1 MKNILV
7 LTDFSESA
15 KAAEKF
21 ALQVAIKMRVNLIL
35 YNAYPEPTSFEVNG
49 NLVWPHDAPVSLEI
63 RSISSLESRVREL
76 REELDGTG
84 PTTYHPGIS
93 HLGESGNLTKEL
105 DNVISK
111 NTVWLVVM
119 GTKGEGFANNLFGS
133 SVYKVL
139 DSVHRPV
146 LIIPQ
151 SAHLEAVKK
160 VTYATDLKSDDASI
174 NDWLADFAKSLDA
187 ELSIEHVSLDDD
199 DLEEVADINATEQI
213 LYRKSTPKLPIETV
227 QGKNIGLLL
236 HRVIEETNVGI
247 IAMLYR
253 KYGFFERLFH
263 VSSTHKMIKHTQ
275 IPVLIFPEIGKNNQ

>member
-35 YNAYPEPTSFEVNG
+35 YNAYPEPTSFAANG
-49 NLVWPHDAPVSLEI
+49 NLVWPHDPAVSLEFA
-63 RSISSLESRVREL
+63 SISNLETRVREL
-76 REELDGTG
+76 REELDATP
-84 PTTYHPGIS
+84 PTIYHPGIS
-93 HLGESGNLTKEL
+93 HLGESGNLINQL
-105 DNVISK
+105 DKVISK

-119 GTKGEGFANNLFGS
+119 GTKGEGFTNNLFGS

-139 DSVHRPV
+139 ESVHCPV

-151 SAHLEAVKK
+151 SANFESVEK
-160 VTYATDLKSDDASI
+160 VTYATDLKSDDTSI
-174 NDWLADFAKSLDA
+174 NNWLADFAKSLIAD
-187 ELSIEHVSLDDD
+187 LSIVHISPDDND
-199 DLEEVADINATEQI
+199 VEEVADINATEQI
-213 LYRKSTPKLPIETV
+213 LYRKNINRLPIEAV
-227 QGKNIGLLL
+227 QGTNIGLSLQQ
-236 HRVIEETNVGI
+236 VIEETNVGLL
-247 IAMLYR
+247 AMLYR

-275 IPVLIFPEIGKNNQ
+275 IPVLIFPEIGKNSK